1 MFQDRINRLLKEM
14 LTIEVDALAINAGA
28 DLAYF
33 SDLQFHLSER
43 PVVMLISQDK
53 SPALIFPEFEFEKLQ
68 ALPFSIKP
76 FPYNEDRSTWTASF
90 SGACDFLHL
99 THKNIGV
106 NPTSMRFLEFEF
118 LREAAPGSKLVSA
131 AKMLATLRNRKD
143 ETEINNIKK
152 AIEIA
157 QRGLENTLPLISI
170 GKTEKEIAN
179 ELTIQ
184 LLKAGS
190 DPELPF
196 MPIIASGM
204 NSANP
209 HAIPSDR
216 KVQSGDL
223 LLIDWGA
230 RFNGYVSDLTRTFS
244 LEFIHDDFKKIAKI
258 VEQANMA
265 ARNSYHVQMT
275 SHKIDQAA
283 RDVIET
289 AGFGEYF
296 THRTGHGI
304 GLETHEDPYIQ
315 SGNQTIIDDGMVFTI
330 EPGIY
335 IPGRGGIRI
344 EDNVIIKEGQ
354 LKTMTS
360 FPREVR
366 IL

>member
-1 MFQDRINRLLKEM
+1 
-14 LTIEVDALAINAGA
+14 
-28 DLAYF
+28 
-33 SDLQFHLSER
+33 
-43 PVVMLISQDK
+43 
-53 SPALIFPEFEFEKLQ
+53 
-68 ALPFSIKP
+68 
-76 FPYNEDRSTWTASF
+76 
-90 SGACDFLHL
+90 
-99 THKNIGV
+99 
-106 NPTSMRFLEFEF
+106 
-118 LREAAPGSKLVSA
+118 
-131 AKMLATLRNRKD
+131 
-143 ETEINNIKK
+143 
-152 AIEIA
+152 
-157 QRGLENTLPLISI
+157 
-170 GKTEKEIAN
+170 
-179 ELTIQ
+179 
-184 LLKAGS
+184 
-190 DPELPF
+190 
-196 MPIIASGM
+196 
-204 NSANP
+204 
-209 HAIPSDR
+209 
-216 KVQSGDL
+216 
-223 LLIDWGA
+223 
-230 RFNGYVSDLTRTFS
+230 
-244 LEFIHDDFKKIAKI
+244 
-258 VEQANMA
+258 MA